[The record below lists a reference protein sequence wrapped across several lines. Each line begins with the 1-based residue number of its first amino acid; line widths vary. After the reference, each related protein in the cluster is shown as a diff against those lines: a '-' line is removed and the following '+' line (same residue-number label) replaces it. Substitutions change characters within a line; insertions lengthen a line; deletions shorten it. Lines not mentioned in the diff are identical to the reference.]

1 MKKVFVS
8 IFAIGIL
15 VSCGNSGTKIE
26 AKNGEIKSTI
36 SSDVPIDEELLKEI
50 ERAEKEEAE
59 RIEMEKKNQTSL
71 KYDRLIHDFGKVA
84 QGSEN
89 TTTFT
94 VTNTGD
100 KPLIISDVSASCG
113 CTLPQ
118 KPEQPI
124 PPGESDIIT
133 VTFKP
138 KPGQV
143 NEIKK
148 TVTVTANTDPKVSK
162 VEIKAFVEE

>member
-1 MKKVFVS
+1 MKKVVVS
-8 IFAIGIL
+8 VFALGL
-15 VSCGNSGTKIE
+15 LAACGNSDAIE
-26 AKNGEIKSTI
+26 AKSGEI
-36 SSDVPIDEELLKEI
+36 SSSVSSEVPIDEELLKEI
-50 ERAEKEEAE
+50 EEAEKAEAE
-59 RIEMEKKNQTSL
+59 RIEFEKRNQTTL
-71 KYDRLIHDFGKVA
+71 KYDRLLHDFGTVA

-89 TTTFT
+89 TTTFV

-113 CTLPQ
+113 CTLPK

-124 PPGESDIIT
+124 APGETDVIE

-143 NEIKK
+143 NEIRK

>member
-1 MKKVFVS
+1 MKKVVVS
-8 IFAIGIL
+8 VFALGL
-15 VSCGNSGTKIE
+15 LAACGNSDAIE
-26 AKNGEIKSTI
+26 AKSGEIT
-36 SSDVPIDEELLKEI
+36 SSVSSEVPIDEELLKEI
-50 ERAEKEEAE
+50 EEAEKAEAE
-59 RIEMEKKNQTSL
+59 RIEFEKRNQTTL
-71 KYDRLIHDFGKVA
+71 KYDRLLHDFGTVA

-89 TTTFT
+89 TTTFV

-113 CTLPQ
+113 CTLPK

-124 PPGESDIIT
+124 APGETDVIE

-143 NEIKK
+143 NEIRK

>member
-1 MKKVFVS
+1 MKKVVVS
-8 IFAIGIL
+8 VFALGL
-15 VSCGNSGTKIE
+15 LASCGNSGAIE
-26 AKNGEIKSTI
+26 AKSGEI
-36 SSDVPIDEELLKEI
+36 SSSVSSEVPIDKELLKEI
-50 ERAEKEEAE
+50 EEAEKAEAE
-59 RIEMEKKNQTSL
+59 RIEFEKRNQTTL
-71 KYDRLIHDFGKVA
+71 KYDRLLHDFGTVA

-89 TTTFT
+89 TTTFV

-113 CTLPQ
+113 CTLPK

-124 PPGESDIIT
+124 APGETDVIE

-143 NEIKK
+143 NEIRK